1 VGHLFKVVLSIALFA
16 SGGGSGGCA
25 VRHPPAQRASA
36 DSFRASERG
45 GRAAAAEA
53 AGVPSP
59 RLRLVWVDV
68 LGAAPFAY
76 LNASREASA
85 ILAGA
90 GVETE
95 WTLGEPSNVTTEDE
109 LKVVLLEGIAKGAR
123 LPEHVM
129 GGTRRGAQSRTTW
142 IYLSNVLWILG
153 LQDRSPHGFTPA
165 EEEDIARALGRV
177 VAHEIVHAVAPHL
190 PHSRN
195 GLMADRI
202 NRVLL
207 IHGSVSLGA
216 REQKALRAGLA
227 TFNAPTKLATDAVAM
242 AARSYFSPST
252 RYSSESDRLKP

>member
-1 VGHLFKVVLSIALFA
+1 LFKVVLSVALFA
-16 SGGGSGGCA
+16 C
-25 VRHPPAQRASA
+25 V
-36 DSFRASERG
+36 RG
-45 GRAAAAEA
+45 GPTAAAEA

-68 LGAAPFAY
+68 LGSAPFAF

-95 WTLGEPSNVTTEDE
+95 WTLGGTSKVTTEDE
-109 LKVVLLEGIAKGAR
+109 LKVVLLEGITKGAR

-129 GGTRRGAQSRTTW
+129 GGTRRGTQSRTTW
-142 IYLSNVLWILG
+142 IYLSNVLWALG
-153 LQDRSPHGFTPA
+153 LQDRSRQGFTPA

-195 GLMADRI
+195 GLMAGRI

-207 IHGSVSLGA
+207 IQGSVSLAA

-227 TFNAPTKLATDAVAM
+227 TFNAPTKPATDAVAM
-242 AARSYFSPST
+242 AARSYLSPST
-252 RYSSESDRLKP
+252 RYSSESERLKP